1 MIFLSICFK
10 DKNDEETSK
19 VDMEP
24 GRGFEPRN
32 LLALDFQSSLIPLE
46 YPGEI
51 LENNRLCKKRIIKVL
66 P

>member
-10 DKNDEETSK
+10 DTNDEETSK

-46 YPGEI
+46 YPGI
-51 LENNRLCKKRIIKVL
+51 SNRQ
-66 P
+66 